1 VVAGSDSAKGRARPP
16 ESTRLILP
24 PFDYPSGMRGQT
36 IDVNFFVLADG
47 RVERVVFI
55 PEVSDRGYA
64 KKLEAAMRA
73 YRFRPARDASG
84 QAVPGIAIVRLS
96 F

>member
-1 VVAGSDSAKGRARPP
+1 
-16 ESTRLILP
+16 
-24 PFDYPSGMRGQT
+24 MRGQI
-36 IDVNFFVLADG
+36 IDVSFFVHADG

-55 PEVSDRGYA
+55 PDVSDRAYA
-64 KKLEAAMRA
+64 RKLEEAMRA

-84 QAVPGIAIVRLS
+84 QAIPGIAIVKVS